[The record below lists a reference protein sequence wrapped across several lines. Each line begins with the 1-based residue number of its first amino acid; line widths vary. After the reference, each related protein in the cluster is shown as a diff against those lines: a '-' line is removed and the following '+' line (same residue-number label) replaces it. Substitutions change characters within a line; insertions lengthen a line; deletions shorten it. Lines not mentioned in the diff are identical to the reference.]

1 MNHNIGYPLGTDI
14 ENIQLKFYVKNKK
27 NRIINIEL
35 DYLLKG
41 ENNTNSLW
49 VWNEILNNQNNLT
62 TKHLFFKL
70 GLIYNMN
77 WGFIEL
83 AWQPINK
90 LNSKIAQSD
99 YFNNKNEAIIKLVYN
114 IKKSINTF

>member
-1 MNHNIGYPLGTDI
+1 
-14 ENIQLKFYVKNKK
+14 
-27 NRIINIEL
+27 
-35 DYLLKG
+35 
-41 ENNTNSLW
+41 
-49 VWNEILNNQNNLT
+49 
-62 TKHLFFKL
+62 
-70 GLIYNMN
+70 MN

-90 LNSKIAQSD
+90 LNSKIVQND